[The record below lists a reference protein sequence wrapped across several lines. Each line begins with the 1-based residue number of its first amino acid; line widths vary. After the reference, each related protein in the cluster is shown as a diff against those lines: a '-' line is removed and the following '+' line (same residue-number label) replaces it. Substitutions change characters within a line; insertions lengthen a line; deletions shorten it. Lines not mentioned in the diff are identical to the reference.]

1 MRKIIISAMAQNRA
15 IGYQGRL
22 PWEIPEE
29 YAHFLNSI
37 KGQTMVMGR
46 KSWEVFGTDA
56 NTFANI
62 VVTRRDFVAGA
73 TTLARGLDEALALA
87 QSFGKD
93 IFIAGGGQIYHEAVK
108 NGLFDEI
115 WLSTVKVD
123 VEGDVFF
130 PGLSSTGVHCV
141 QAQDRGSYLFERWI
155 KKSS

>member
-1 MRKIIISAMAQNRA
+1 MARNRA

-22 PWEIPEE
+22 PWDLPDE
-29 YAHFLNSI
+29 YAHFLSSI

-46 KSWEVFGTDA
+46 KSWEVFGVDA
-56 NTFANI
+56 KTVANI

-73 TTLARGLDEALALA
+73 TALARGLAEALALA
-87 QSFGKD
+87 ESFGKD

-108 NGLFDEI
+108 DGLFDEI
-115 WLSTVKVD
+115 WLSTVKVE

-130 PGLSSTGVHCV
+130 PELSSAGVDCV